1 VVEAIKLLEPLRQEM
16 VEQEVV
22 EVEQMDQQPGPLGL
36 VEDLRLMLEE
46 TAPLEAV
53 AQEALEEQ
61 TLAAEVEAW
70 AFLSEI
76 ADQVVLVYL

>member
-1 VVEAIKLLEPLRQEM
+1 
-16 VEQEVV
+16 
-22 EVEQMDQQPGPLGL
+22 
-36 VEDLRLMLEE
+36 
-46 TAPLEAV
+46 LEAV

-70 AFLSEI
+70 VFLSEI